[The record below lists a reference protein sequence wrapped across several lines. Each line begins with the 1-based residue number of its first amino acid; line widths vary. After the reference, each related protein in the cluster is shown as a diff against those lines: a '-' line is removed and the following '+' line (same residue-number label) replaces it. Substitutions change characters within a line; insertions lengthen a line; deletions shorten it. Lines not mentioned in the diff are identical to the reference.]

1 MYNREQSV
9 FINHKDNNCARVISS
24 FCFKGSSSSEKNLKI
39 NKSLKNKILVLTLF
53 FICLFN
59 VIYAQTTKDIEIQ
72 GYGGKLKAVIY
83 KPYFKNGNKIP
94 FVIICHGFAANKE
107 MPLLTTIAHKL
118 QKNGIGSIL
127 FDYIGHGE
135 SYGKQVEM
143 TVPKQ
148 IIDTKRVYEFV
159 SRLPYVG
166 KIAMVGHSQAGV
178 ITAMVGAEL
187 GSDKIPAI
195 ILLAPAGV
203 LRDDVLRGNFLN
215 VATFT
220 PDNPPETLNV
230 VNVYTV
236 GKEYLNS
243 LKELPI
249 YETSRNYDGQTLI
262 IHGKSDVIVPYTYG
276 KRFYDEIRHSHF
288 KLLDGQDHNFTGS
301 EEKIADLCTEFLKN
315 ELK

>member
-1 MYNREQSV
+1 MDE
-9 FINHKDNNCARVISS
+9 VIIM
-24 FCFKGSSSSEKNLKI
+24 KKNLR
-39 NKSLKNKILVLTLF
+39 NRILILTLL
-53 FICLFN
+53 FICFFSN
-59 VIYAQTTKDIEIQ
+59 GFAQTTKKIEIQ

-83 KPYFKNGNKIP
+83 KPSIKNSNNIP

-107 MPLLTTIAHKL
+107 MPLLTSIAGKL

-178 ITAMVGAEL
+178 ITAIVGAEL
-187 GSDKIPAI
+187 GADKIPAI
-195 ILLAPAGV
+195 VLLAPAGV

-220 PDNPPETLNV
+220 PDNLPETLNV

-236 GKEYLNS
+236 GKEYLNT
-243 LKELPI
+243 LKDLPI

-288 KLLDGQDHNFTGS
+288 KLLEGQDHNFTGY
-301 EEKIADLCTEFLKN
+301 EKEIADLCTEFLKN